1 MSSIRSDNKAGAFL
15 RYIWFALVSLVFK
28 KKKLLGAGGFDGHLG
43 CGRIISIS
51 PHAFLHALFLS
62 TLMSCDAQKTSV
74 NAVLSFRNRQP
85 ALTDC
90 NYVLPGTR
98 SVCRTKCAGK
108 HCEDY
113 WVVLYK
119 MSITHLACF
128 APLSAPLVSCYIS
141 FWEIDLL
148 INGANNICWY
158 PVKMFTG
165 LLACGM
171 CYKCY
176 RIQVL
181 GGGKVWIF
189 CIWKLCGHYP
199 TGHGF
204 VDRSSVSGWQIRDR
218 TMLDL
223 LAFSWTL
230 WGEKMCRTWVKSHA
244 AKCIVRLII
253 PPIAYEPA
261 LS

>member
-1 MSSIRSDNKAGAFL
+1 MCSMCLCLCPYVLITRQEPFYVTSDLRSAH
-15 RYIWFALVSLVFK
+15 RVFF
-28 KKKLLGAGGFDGHLG
+28 LLGAGGFDGHLG

-51 PHAFLHALFLS
+51 PHAFLFLS

-128 APLSAPLVSCYIS
+128 APLSRSPGV
-141 FWEIDLL
+141 LL
-148 INGANNICWY
+148 YFFPGN
-158 PVKMFTG
+158 
-165 LLACGM
+165 
-171 CYKCY
+171 
-176 RIQVL
+176 
-181 GGGKVWIF
+181 
-189 CIWKLCGHYP
+189 
-199 TGHGF
+199 
-204 VDRSSVSGWQIRDR
+204 
-218 TMLDL
+218 
-223 LAFSWTL
+223 
-230 WGEKMCRTWVKSHA
+230 
-244 AKCIVRLII
+244 
-253 PPIAYEPA
+253 
-261 LS
+261 

>member
-1 MSSIRSDNKAGAFL
+1 MCLRRPYVLITRQKSFYVTFDLRSAYYSF
-15 RYIWFALVSLVFK
+15 F
-28 KKKLLGAGGFDGHLG
+28 LLGAGGFDGHLG

-128 APLSAPLVSCYIS
+128 APLSRSPGV
-141 FWEIDLL
+141 LL
-148 INGANNICWY
+148 YFFPGN
-158 PVKMFTG
+158 
-165 LLACGM
+165 
-171 CYKCY
+171 
-176 RIQVL
+176 
-181 GGGKVWIF
+181 
-189 CIWKLCGHYP
+189 
-199 TGHGF
+199 
-204 VDRSSVSGWQIRDR
+204 
-218 TMLDL
+218 
-223 LAFSWTL
+223 
-230 WGEKMCRTWVKSHA
+230 
-244 AKCIVRLII
+244 
-253 PPIAYEPA
+253 
-261 LS
+261 

>member
-1 MSSIRSDNKAGAFL
+1 MHKHEDYWGCLHVCLTVCLSVCGGMFFSSILMPLSLCSHCLIHCMPLFLPNKMPDWVHQSKCVYVVHTFRKQGRSLFTLHLICARLTGCFFL
-15 RYIWFALVSLVFK
+15 L
-28 KKKLLGAGGFDGHLG
+28 LLGAGGFDGHLG
-43 CGRIISIS
+43 CGRIISVS

-128 APLSAPLVSCYIS
+128 APLSRSPGV
-141 FWEIDLL
+141 LL
-148 INGANNICWY
+148 YFFPGN
-158 PVKMFTG
+158 
-165 LLACGM
+165 
-171 CYKCY
+171 
-176 RIQVL
+176 
-181 GGGKVWIF
+181 
-189 CIWKLCGHYP
+189 
-199 TGHGF
+199 
-204 VDRSSVSGWQIRDR
+204 
-218 TMLDL
+218 
-223 LAFSWTL
+223 
-230 WGEKMCRTWVKSHA
+230 
-244 AKCIVRLII
+244 
-253 PPIAYEPA
+253 
-261 LS
+261 